1 MSQDVISDTL
11 NQIMNAK
18 RARKNSVTIRKYS
31 KLLLSVLEVAKK
43 HGYIGSY
50 KTKDKELEIKFNLN
64 ECRAVKPRF
73 DVQVEDIDK
82 YIKRFLPARDFGI
95 LIISTNKGLM
105 TQNEAVEHNLGGCLV
120 AYFY

>member
-18 RARKNSVTIRKYS
+18 RSRKNSVIIRKYS

-43 HGYIGSY
+43 KGYIESFKAG
-50 KTKDKELEIKFNLN
+50 KDLEIKFNLN
-64 ECRAVKPRF
+64 ECKAIKPRF

>member
-1 MSQDVISDTL
+1 MSHDIIADTL
-11 NQIMNAK
+11 NEIMNAK
-18 RARKNSVTIRKYS
+18 RARKNSITVRKYS
-31 KLLLSVLEVAKK
+31 KLLLNVLEVAKK
-43 HGYIGSY
+43 KGYIESFKAG
-50 KTKDKELEIKFNLN
+50 KELEIKFNLN
-64 ECRAVKPRF
+64 KCKAIKPRF

-105 TQNEAVEHNLGGCLV
+105 TQDESIENNLGGCLV